1 MTNNKIVTFHI
12 LLALQFVLVAAGML
26 VNIKVGL
33 FSMIIILSF
42 TTICLIQLNN
52 DEQTNWK
59 AGQSM
64 FIPKCKKCGGKV
76 ISAYTNI
83 EIETNGVLKTVT
95 NTPAKKCSK
104 CGHIIVD
111 DITMEKAKQYA
122 NDYPANTI
130 DYAMCEAEEVAVIQT
145 LLL

>member
-1 MTNNKIVTFHI
+1 
-12 LLALQFVLVAAGML
+12 
-26 VNIKVGL
+26 
-33 FSMIIILSF
+33 
-42 TTICLIQLNN
+42 
-52 DEQTNWK
+52 
-59 AGQSM
+59 M

-130 DYAMCEAEEVAVIQT
+130 AKRTIISANLSSLTPFCPRVP
-145 LLL
+145 

>member
-1 MTNNKIVTFHI
+1 MASLRKRGLTF
-12 LLALQFVLVAAGML
+12 V
-26 VNIKVGL
+26 
-33 FSMIIILSF
+33 S
-42 TTICLIQLNN
+42 TT
-52 DEQTNWK
+52 E
-59 AGQSM
+59 A
-64 FIPKCKKCGGKV
+64 
-76 ISAYTNI
+76 I

-130 DYAMCEAEEVAVIQT
+130 DYAMCEAEEVVVIQT

>member
-1 MTNNKIVTFHI
+1 
-12 LLALQFVLVAAGML
+12 
-26 VNIKVGL
+26 
-33 FSMIIILSF
+33 
-42 TTICLIQLNN
+42 
-52 DEQTNWK
+52 
-59 AGQSM
+59 M

-130 DYAMCEAEEVAVIQT
+130 DYGKIRNSKTSRYSVRNVGKKP
-145 LLL
+145 

>member
-1 MTNNKIVTFHI
+1 
-12 LLALQFVLVAAGML
+12 
-26 VNIKVGL
+26 
-33 FSMIIILSF
+33 
-42 TTICLIQLNN
+42 
-52 DEQTNWK
+52 
-59 AGQSM
+59 M

-130 DYAMCEAEEVAVIQT
+130 DYAMSVSYTHLTLPTKLEV
-145 LLL
+145 

>member
-1 MTNNKIVTFHI
+1 
-12 LLALQFVLVAAGML
+12 
-26 VNIKVGL
+26 
-33 FSMIIILSF
+33 
-42 TTICLIQLNN
+42 
-52 DEQTNWK
+52 
-59 AGQSM
+59 M

-76 ISAYTNI
+76 IFAYTNI

-95 NTPAKKCSK
+95 NTPAKKCSN

-130 DYAMCEAEEVAVIQT
+130 D
-145 LLL
+145 

>member
-1 MTNNKIVTFHI
+1 
-12 LLALQFVLVAAGML
+12 
-26 VNIKVGL
+26 
-33 FSMIIILSF
+33 
-42 TTICLIQLNN
+42 
-52 DEQTNWK
+52 
-59 AGQSM
+59 M

-130 DYAMCEAEEVAVIQT
+130 VPPVNIAAQDEFGDEKDDLSDMSDEELRQAIYELEDTTMLRLGQMSREELEKEYDGIEVDMDE
-145 LLL
+145 

>member
-59 AGQSM
+59 AGQNIMTYM
-64 FIPKCKKCGGKV
+64 FTIWLCFYLLEILNPNNVLAMTVIINIPPMMTPIAARV
-76 ISAYTNI
+76 P
-83 EIETNGVLKTVT
+83 EI
-95 NTPAKKCSK
+95 P
-104 CGHIIVD
+104 I
-111 DITMEKAKQYA
+111 
-122 NDYPANTI
+122 P
-130 DYAMCEAEEVAVIQT
+130 
-145 LLL
+145 

>member
-1 MTNNKIVTFHI
+1 MRR
-12 LLALQFVLVAAGML
+12 
-26 VNIKVGL
+26 
-33 FSMIIILSF
+33 
-42 TTICLIQLNN
+42 
-52 DEQTNWK
+52 
-59 AGQSM
+59 QSD
-64 FIPKCKKCGGKV
+64 F
-76 ISAYTNI
+76 AYTNI

>member
-1 MTNNKIVTFHI
+1 
-12 LLALQFVLVAAGML
+12 
-26 VNIKVGL
+26 
-33 FSMIIILSF
+33 
-42 TTICLIQLNN
+42 
-52 DEQTNWK
+52 
-59 AGQSM
+59 M

-83 EIETNGVLKTVT
+83 EIETVT

-130 DYAMCEAEEVAVIQT
+130 DYAMCEAEEVVVIQT

>member
-1 MTNNKIVTFHI
+1 MRKQGVNHI
-12 LLALQFVLVAAGML
+12 LQIFFPKVCPICTQVLDREQE
-26 VNIKVGL
+26 
-33 FSMIIILSF
+33 
-42 TTICLIQLNN
+42 ICQDCRKKLKYIT
-52 DEQTNWK
+52 E
-59 AGQSM
+59 
-64 FIPKCKKCGGKV
+64 PKCKKCGGKV
-76 ISAYTNI
+76 ISTYTNI
-83 EIETNGVLKTVT
+83 EIESNGVLKTVT

-130 DYAMCEAEEVAVIQT
+130 DYAMCEAEEIVVIHT

>member
-1 MTNNKIVTFHI
+1 
-12 LLALQFVLVAAGML
+12 
-26 VNIKVGL
+26 
-33 FSMIIILSF
+33 
-42 TTICLIQLNN
+42 
-52 DEQTNWK
+52 
-59 AGQSM
+59 M

-130 DYAMCEAEEVAVIQT
+130 DYAMCRSRRSCSNSDPLIVSNRIRG
-145 LLL
+145 L

>member
-1 MTNNKIVTFHI
+1 
-12 LLALQFVLVAAGML
+12 
-26 VNIKVGL
+26 
-33 FSMIIILSF
+33 
-42 TTICLIQLNN
+42 
-52 DEQTNWK
+52 
-59 AGQSM
+59 M

-111 DITMEKAKQYA
+111 DIMSVR
-122 NDYPANTI
+122 
-130 DYAMCEAEEVAVIQT
+130 CV
-145 LLL
+145 

>member
-1 MTNNKIVTFHI
+1 
-12 LLALQFVLVAAGML
+12 
-26 VNIKVGL
+26 
-33 FSMIIILSF
+33 
-42 TTICLIQLNN
+42 
-52 DEQTNWK
+52 
-59 AGQSM
+59 M

-111 DITMEKAKQYA
+111 DITMEKAKSMPMIILQ
-122 NDYPANTI
+122 
-130 DYAMCEAEEVAVIQT
+130 IQST
-145 LLL
+145 MQCAKPKKL